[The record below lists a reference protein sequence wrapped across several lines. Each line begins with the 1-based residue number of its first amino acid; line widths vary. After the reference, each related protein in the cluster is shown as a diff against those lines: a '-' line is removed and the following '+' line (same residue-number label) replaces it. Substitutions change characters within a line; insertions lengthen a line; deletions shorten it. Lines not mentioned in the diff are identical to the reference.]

1 MAPPRNSAFAPAALW
16 PLCKGCRNA
25 AAFCSGQ
32 PAYRSLVGGSRRVQ
46 WRPLPVEAGSLG
58 HRLRAAEIT
67 RSGASRV
74 CMALTLQSTKLPA
87 SQVQVDISVSAD
99 EVTAAYEAA
108 VQELALEGDLPTP
121 STVDAVTAA
130 FGAPALASASVGRVI
145 SSAVPTALAQLSLS
159 PIGQVRLGED
169 DDAAALVAA
178 FTPTA
183 PLAFSVTMDVWPVA
197 TLTGPYRGLSVTV
210 PRGSTSGDAASDA
223 AVEQALA
230 MLRAQE
236 ATYVPAD
243 GEVAI
248 AGGGAVVELAGFVRA
263 PDGSRGP
270 PLPNGIGDGEPME
283 LVLTPGSGMAA
294 FVDAVLGLR
303 IGETGVAEVVFPPT
317 AGRVELRGVAAVFD
331 VKLLAVTEAVLPPLD
346 DTFAAAVAPP
356 AKTLDELRASIR
368 GSLAAEA
375 AAAEAEAVASAVE
388 DALVGVAAVD
398 VPDTLV
404 EEGVRRRFGRMLT
417 ALKEQGTVPPDE
429 WAAMVTPERYELYKT
444 GARAGV
450 ERGLALNF
458 ALAAVA
464 AAEGLAADP
473 ADVEDQVDLA
483 RLALKGAPMEDEEA
497 VRDRIRAHLERKAV
511 MDVLMEHAVVTWVEP
526 EVAA

>member
-1 MAPPRNSAFAPAALW
+1 MCLSPPRTPTFPQA
-16 PLCKGCRNA
+16 
-25 AAFCSGQ
+25 
-32 PAYRSLVGGSRRVQ
+32 
-46 WRPLPVEAGSLG
+46 
-58 HRLRAAEIT
+58 I
-67 RSGASRV
+67 
-74 CMALTLQSTKLPA
+74 
-87 SQVQVDISVSAD
+87 
-99 EVTAAYEAA
+99 
-108 VQELALEGDLPTP
+108 QELALEGDLPTP
-121 STVDAVTAA
+121 STVDAVTSA
-130 FGAPALASASVGRVI
+130 FGAAALASASVGRVI
-145 SSAVPTALAQLSLS
+145 SSAVPAALAELSLT
-159 PIGQVRLGED
+159 PIGQVRLGDD
-169 DDAAALVAA
+169 DDAAAIVAA

-183 PLAFSVTMDVWPVA
+183 PLTFTVTMDVWPVA
-197 TLTGPYRGLSVTV
+197 TLTGPHRGLTVSV
-210 PRGSTSGDAASDA
+210 PRGSASGHSASDA

-243 GEVAI
+243 GDVAV
-248 AGGGAVVELAGFVRA
+248 AGGGAVVELAGYVRA

-270 PLPNGIGDGEPME
+270 PLPDGIGDGEPME
-283 LVLTPGSGMAA
+283 LVLTPGGGMAA

-331 VKLLAVTEAVLPPLD
+331 VKLLAVTKAVLPPLD
-346 DTFAAAVAPP
+346 DSFAAAVAPP
-356 AKTLDELRASIR
+356 AKTLDELRTSIR

-375 AAAEAEAVASAVE
+375 TVTEAEAVASAVE

-398 VPDTLV
+398 VPETLV

-450 ERGLALNF
+450 EQTLALNF

-473 ADVEDQVDLA
+473 ADVEDQVELA

-497 VRDRIRAHLERKAV
+497 VRDRIRAHLERKVV